1 MTTPTTPTGP
11 PPQTAIRCVGVTKT
25 YGEGNA
31 AVQALRGVDL
41 EIRAGELLLLEGP
54 SGCGKTTLISV
65 LAGLMHRDGG
75 NCSVLDHDYE
85 QMSPGE
91 TTLFRGQKIGFVF
104 QAFNL
109 IPALTAA
116 ENAATPL
123 LIRGLK
129 RKAAV
134 DQAGAILKEL
144 GFDDRMLRSRPADLS
159 SGQQQR
165 VAIARAMVHRP
176 RLIVCDEPTS
186 ALDRESGHQVMG
198 LLRRFAL
205 DQDRVLVVVTHD
217 ERIFEFADR
226 IARMED
232 GRITRIENP
241 PARAPEAAG
250 NPAA

>member
-1 MTTPTTPTGP
+1 MATPSNSTGR

-91 TTLFRGQKIGFVF
+91 TTLFRGQNIGFVF

-109 IPALTAA
+109 IPALTAEVRA
-116 ENAATPL
+116 R
-123 LIRGLK
+123 RGL
-129 RKAAV
+129 
-134 DQAGAILKEL
+134 
-144 GFDDRMLRSRPADLS
+144 
-159 SGQQQR
+159 
-165 VAIARAMVHRP
+165 
-176 RLIVCDEPTS
+176 
-186 ALDRESGHQVMG
+186 
-198 LLRRFAL
+198 
-205 DQDRVLVVVTHD
+205 
-217 ERIFEFADR
+217 
-226 IARMED
+226 
-232 GRITRIENP
+232 
-241 PARAPEAAG
+241 
-250 NPAA
+250 